1 MLRRPALPFWS
12 PVTLLATWF
21 GSGLLR
27 KAPGTFGSLAALPFA
42 ALILWAGGSLAL
54 LAAAA
59 AVFGLG
65 LAVSGRY
72 ARAGGD
78 PDPGAVVIDEVAG
91 QWLTLVPLCL
101 SVESFVLGFLLF
113 RFFDITKIW
122 PANWAQRVIP
132 GGWGIMLDDVIAAV
146 WSAALLYGAIVASED
161 PQIAA
166 YVRDTIDSIF

>member
-1 MLRRPALPFWS
+1 MFRRPALPFLS

-42 ALILWAGGSLAL
+42 ALILWAGGNLSL
-54 LAAAA
+54 LAAAI

-72 ARAGGD
+72 AQAGGD

-91 QWLTLVPLCL
+91 QWLTLAPLCL
-101 SVESFVLGFLLF
+101 TVESFALGFVLF
-113 RFFDITKIW
+113 RFFDIAKLW
-122 PANWAQRVIP
+122 PISLAERRLSGAL
-132 GGWGIMLDDVIAAV
+132 GIMADD
-146 WSAALLYGAIVASED
+146 IVAGLFAGGLAYGLL
-161 PQIAA
+161 AA
-166 YVRDTIDSIF
+166 FGVPPCFP

>member
-1 MLRRPALPFWS
+1 MLRPPALPFWS

-42 ALILWAGGSLAL
+42 AAILWAGGSLAL
-54 LAAAA
+54 LIAAA

-101 SVESFVLGFLLF
+101 TLESFALGFLLF
-113 RFFDITKIW
+113 RFFDIAKLW
-122 PANWAQRVIP
+122 PVSLAERRLSGAL
-132 GGWGIMLDDVIAAV
+132 GIMADD
-146 WSAALLYGAIVASED
+146 IVAGLLAAA
-161 PQIAA
+161 AA
-166 YVRDTIDSIF
+166 YGLLAAFGAQPCFP

>member
-1 MLRRPALPFWS
+1 MLRPPALPFWS

-54 LAAAA
+54 LVAAA

-101 SVESFVLGFLLF
+101 TLESFALGFLLF
-113 RFFDITKIW
+113 RFFDIAKLW
-122 PANWAQRVIP
+122 PVSLAERRLSGAL
-132 GGWGIMLDDVIAAV
+132 GIMADDIVAGLLAAAV
-146 WSAALLYGAIVASED
+146 AYGLLAAFGAQ
-161 PQIAA
+161 PC
-166 YVRDTIDSIF
+166 FP

>member
-1 MLRRPALPFWS
+1 MFRPPALPFWS

-42 ALILWAGGSLAL
+42 ALILWAGGGLAL

-59 AVFGLG
+59 LAFGLG
-65 LAVSGRY
+65 LAVSGPY
-72 ARAGGD
+72 ARAGGG

-101 SVESFVLGFLLF
+101 TVESFVLGFLLF
-113 RFFDITKIW
+113 RFFDIAKLW
-122 PANWAQRVIP
+122 PISLAERRLSGAL
-132 GGWGIMLDDVIAAV
+132 GIMADD
-146 WSAALLYGAIVASED
+146 IVAGLFAAA
-161 PQIAA
+161 AA
-166 YVRDTIDSIF
+166 YGLLAAFGAQPCFP

>member
-1 MLRRPALPFWS
+1 MLRPPALPFWS

-21 GSGLLR
+21 GSGLIR

-42 ALILWAGGSLAL
+42 ALILWIGGNLAL
-54 LAAAA
+54 LAAAVI
-59 AVFGLG
+59 VFGLG

-101 SVESFVLGFLLF
+101 SVESFALGFVLF
-113 RFFDITKIW
+113 RAFDITKLW
-122 PANWAQRVIP
+122 PVSLAERRLSGAL
-132 GGWGIMLDDVIAAV
+132 GIMADDILAGLFAAAV
-146 WSAALLYGAIVASED
+146 AYGLLAALGAQ
-161 PQIAA
+161 PC
-166 YVRDTIDSIF
+166 FP

>member
-1 MLRRPALPFWS
+1 MLRPPALPFWS

-42 ALILWAGGSLAL
+42 AAILWAGGSLAL
-54 LAAAA
+54 LIAAA

-101 SVESFVLGFLLF
+101 TLESFALGFLLF
-113 RFFDITKIW
+113 RFFDIAKLW
-122 PANWAQRVIP
+122 PVSLAERRLSGAL
-132 GGWGIMLDDVIAAV
+132 GIMADD
-146 WSAALLYGAIVASED
+146 IVAGLLAAA
-161 PQIAA
+161 AA
-166 YVRDTIDSIF
+166 YGLLTAFGAQPCFP

>member
-1 MLRRPALPFWS
+1 MLRPPALPFWS

-21 GSGLLR
+21 GSGLIR

-42 ALILWAGGSLAL
+42 ALILWIGGNLAL
-54 LAAAA
+54 LAAAMI
-59 AVFGLG
+59 VFGLG

-101 SVESFVLGFLLF
+101 SVESFALGFVLF
-113 RFFDITKIW
+113 RVFDITKLW
-122 PANWAQRVIP
+122 PVSLAERRLSGAL
-132 GGWGIMLDDVIAAV
+132 GIMADDIVAGLFAAAV
-146 WSAALLYGAIVASED
+146 AYGLLTALGAR
-161 PQIAA
+161 PC
-166 YVRDTIDSIF
+166 FP

>member
-42 ALILWAGGSLAL
+42 ALILWAGGNLAL
-54 LAAAA
+54 LIAAGG
-59 AVFGLG
+59 VFGLG

-78 PDPGAVVIDEVAG
+78 SDPGAVVIDEVTG
-91 QWLTLVPLCL
+91 QWLTLAPLCL
-101 SVESFVLGFLLF
+101 SLESFALGFVLFRLFDIAKLWPINLAERRLSGALGIMADDIVAGLFAAALAYGLLAVLGAPLCF
-113 RFFDITKIW
+113 
-122 PANWAQRVIP
+122 P
-132 GGWGIMLDDVIAAV
+132 
-146 WSAALLYGAIVASED
+146 
-161 PQIAA
+161 
-166 YVRDTIDSIF
+166 

>member
-1 MLRRPALPFWS
+1 MLRPPALPFWS

-54 LAAAA
+54 LIAAA

-101 SVESFVLGFLLF
+101 TLESFALGFLLF
-113 RFFDITKIW
+113 RFFDIAKLW
-122 PANWAQRVIP
+122 PVSLAERRLSGAL
-132 GGWGIMLDDVIAAV
+132 GIMADDIVAGLLAAAV
-146 WSAALLYGAIVASED
+146 AYGLLAAFGAQ
-161 PQIAA
+161 PC
-166 YVRDTIDSIF
+166 FP